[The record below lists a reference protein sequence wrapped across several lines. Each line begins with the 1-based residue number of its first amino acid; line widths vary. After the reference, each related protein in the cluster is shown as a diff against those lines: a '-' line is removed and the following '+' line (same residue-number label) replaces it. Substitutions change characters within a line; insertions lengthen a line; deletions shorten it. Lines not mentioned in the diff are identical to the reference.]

1 MKTKLILVL
10 LLWKGFWV
18 FSQNSTAL
26 IFLDQKN
33 YNPGYNLVYPFGQND
48 VFLINECG
56 EYVHKWLGT
65 PGKIPG
71 TAAYL
76 SPTGHLLRCSS
87 KGNSANDVIWAGG
100 AGEFIEWVNWEGE
113 VVYEFQLNDAKRRL
127 HHDIVELPNGNV
139 LAIIWE
145 NYSPQEAIQNGR
157 NPNLITEGAIWP
169 DALIEINPQLDSIVW
184 EWKAWDHLIQDF
196 DPTKENF
203 GDVAVN
209 PGKININHFSAS
221 GQADWMHS
229 NGLAYHEGLDLIALS
244 VAHFNEIWFIDHS
257 TTTAEAGTSLGGK
270 FGKGGDLVFRWGNPR
285 AYKSGTIQDQQLFF
299 QHDVQ
304 WLKNGSISCFNNRAN
319 PQYSTVVTF
328 QPVLDSINWQF
339 LRNGTGEFLPQ
350 IVETSFTHPIQ
361 KNKLQSSGL
370 SSAQF
375 LPNDNLLVFSGNQ
388 GYAFEFKPGENKTIW
403 EYILPFRNGLPI
415 SQGSIASNNLSFKLK
430 RYPPDFTAFEGK
442 SLQPQGYLELDPN
455 PEFCA
460 ILETNQPLEST
471 LEVFPN
477 PFSNE
482 ILFELHLQKEIKV
495 QILDYK
501 GQVVVNENLK
511 NQMLNL
517 DTSHLPVG
525 MYFLLIPEYNYIRTM
540 VKI

>member
-1 MKTKLILVL
+1 M
-10 LLWKGFWV
+10 
-18 FSQNSTAL
+18 

>member
-1 MKTKLILVL
+1 MKTNLILVL
-10 LLWKGFWV
+10 LVLKGFWM

-26 IFLDQKN
+26 IFLDQEN
-33 YNPGYNLVYPFGQND
+33 YSPGYNLVYTFGQND

-56 EYVHKWLGT
+56 EYVHKWEGT

-76 SPTGHLLRCSS
+76 SHTRHLLRCSS
-87 KGNSANDVIWAGG
+87 KGNSAGDVIWAGG

-113 VVYEFQLNDAKRRL
+113 IVYQFQLNNAKRRL
-127 HHDIVELPNGNV
+127 HHDIAELPNGNV

-145 NYSPQEAIQNGR
+145 NYSPQEAIQEGR

-196 DPTKENF
+196 DPAKDNF
-203 GDVAVN
+203 GDVAMN

-257 TTTAEAGTSLGGK
+257 TSKVEASTSFGGK
-270 FGKGGDLVFRWGNPR
+270 FDRGGDLVYRWGNPR
-285 AYKSGTIQDQQLFF
+285 AYKSGTVQDQQLFF

-304 WLKNGSISCFNNRAN
+304 WLGDGKISCFNNRAN

-339 LRNGTGEFLPQ
+339 LRNGTGQFLPQ
-350 IVETSFTHPIQ
+350 NVDTSFTHPIQ

-375 LPNDNLLVFSGNQ
+375 LSNGNLLVFSGNQ
-388 GYAFEFKPGENKTIW
+388 GYAFEFKPGENKTVW

-415 SQGSIASNNLSFKLK
+415 SQGSIATNNLSFKIK

-442 SLQPQGYLELDPN
+442 SLEPQGYLELNPN
-455 PEFCA
+455 PDYCA
-460 ILETNQPLEST
+460 ILETELPQESSLEI
-471 LEVFPN
+471 FPN

-482 ILFELHLQKEIKV
+482 VKIELHSQKEIEV

-501 GQVVVNENLK
+501 GQAVVKEFLK
-511 NQMLNL
+511 DRNISL
-517 DTSHLPVG
+517 DTSHLPAG
-525 MYFLLIPEYNYIRTM
+525 MYFLLIPEINYFRTM